1 VDLPLVGLG
10 YYLSHTKL
18 AAQYESQFL
27 SVILYLPIVL
37 LVGGLIALVWR
48 WWSRRKPGVQRVRQ
62 TTGPPT
68 GGPFLWKIV
77 AISPARSCKARG
89 KNE

>member
-1 VDLPLVGLG
+1 MVNLISSIMWICPLVGLG

-27 SVILYLPIVL
+27 SVILYLPVVL

-48 WWSRRKPGVQRVRQ
+48 WWSRRKPGVSR
-62 TTGPPT
+62 
-68 GGPFLWKIV
+68 
-77 AISPARSCKARG
+77 
-89 KNE
+89 E